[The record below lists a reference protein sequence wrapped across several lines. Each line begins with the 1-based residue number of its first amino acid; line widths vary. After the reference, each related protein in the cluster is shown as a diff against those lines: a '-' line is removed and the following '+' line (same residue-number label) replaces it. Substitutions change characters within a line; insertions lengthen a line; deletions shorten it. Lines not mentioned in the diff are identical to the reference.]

1 MSKCDVVCANCHRR
15 RTARRRGSLRYR
27 LDDARV
33 PRMRPNVQRNLRHVL
48 EVLDFAA
55 CEDCGEPDPVVLDF
69 DHVGPKRA
77 SVIVLAFGGYGLRT
91 LMLE

>member
-1 MSKCDVVCANCHRR
+1 MCSAPA
-15 RTARRRGSLRYR
+15 T
-27 LDDARV
+27 RV
-33 PRMRPNVQRNLRHVL
+33 

-91 LMLE
+91 LKLETASCEIRCANCHRRRTASIRGYYRAAA